1 MLRRFSPSGESEGA
15 FNMSQFTR
23 IQVALKMKETGM
35 VPVFY
40 HKDAEVCKKV
50 VKACYDGGARV
61 FEFTNRGDF
70 ATLVFAEL
78 NKWTIENCPEMIMGV
93 GSVIDEGT
101 AAMYLAL
108 GANFIVSPVIDEG
121 TARVCNKRK
130 VSWSPGCGSVTEINR
145 AHELGAEIVK
155 IFPGQQVGGP
165 EFVKAVLGP
174 LPWASIM
181 PTGGVTPTEDN
192 LKAWFEAGVTCVGMG
207 SQLFPKEVLVN
218 ENYAYITEKCAEVLQ
233 IIKNYKK

>member
-1 MLRRFSPSGESEGA
+1 
-15 FNMSQFTR
+15 MSRFTR
-23 IQVALKMKETGM
+23 IEVALKMKETGM

-40 HKDAEVCKKV
+40 HKDAELCKNV
-50 VKACYDGGARV
+50 VKACYDGGVRV

-101 AAMYLAL
+101 AAMYIAL

-121 TARVCNKRK
+121 TAKVCNKRK
-130 VSWSPGCGSVTEINR
+130 ISWSPGCGSVTEINK
-145 AHELGAEIVK
+145 AHELGAEVVK
-155 IFPGQQVGGP
+155 IFPGMQVGGP
-165 EFVKAVLGP
+165 EFVKAVKGP
-174 LPWASIM
+174 MPWASIM

-192 LKAWFEAGVTCVGMG
+192 LKAWFNAGVTCVGMG
-207 SQLFPKEVLVN
+207 SQLFPAEVLAN
-218 ENYAYITEKCAEVLQ
+218 ENYTYISRKCNEALE
-233 IIKNYKK
+233 IIKKYQ

>member
-1 MLRRFSPSGESEGA
+1 
-15 FNMSQFTR
+15 MSRFTR
-23 IQVALKMKETGM
+23 IEVALKMKETGM

-40 HKDAEVCKKV
+40 HKDAELCKNV
-50 VKACYDGGARV
+50 VKACYDGGVRI

-78 NKWTIENCPEMIMGV
+78 NKWTIENCPDMIMGV

-101 AAMYLAL
+101 AAMYIAL

-130 VSWSPGCGSVTEINR
+130 ISWSPGCGSVTEINK
-145 AHELGAEIVK
+145 AHELGAEVVK
-155 IFPGQQVGGP
+155 IFPGQQVGGH
-165 EFVKAVLGP
+165 EFVKAVKGP
-174 LPWASIM
+174 MPWASIM

-192 LKAWFEAGVTCVGMG
+192 LKAWFSAGVTCVGMG
-207 SQLFPKEVLVN
+207 SQLFPNEVLKNENYNYITQKCKEVL
-218 ENYAYITEKCAEVLQ
+218 E
-233 IIKNYKK
+233 IIKKYQ